1 MYPVS
6 HAVRLLPGSEI
17 VAEKGGGR
25 RLLGEITC
33 QAKKQGQRIQ
43 RLRV

>member
-17 VAEKGGGR
+17 VAEKGVGGGCWGKSHAR
-25 RLLGEITC
+25 PRNRDREFN
-33 QAKKQGQRIQ
+33 
-43 RLRV
+43 V